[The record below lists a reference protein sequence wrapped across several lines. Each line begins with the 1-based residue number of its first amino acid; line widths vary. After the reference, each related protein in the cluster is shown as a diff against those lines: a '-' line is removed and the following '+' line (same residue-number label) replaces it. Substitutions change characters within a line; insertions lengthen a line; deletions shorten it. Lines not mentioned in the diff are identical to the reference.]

1 MDEIRLINML
11 SYLDPEILEND
22 YIEND
27 IRDLD
32 KVVSFL
38 GYNKNKL
45 VKIIVAMFAGA
56 AIATGVIGVIFR
68 RKKKNK
74 TGIKKINLP
83 SKLIKR
89 GMVLKHF

>member
-45 VKIIVAMFAGA
+45 VKIF
-56 AIATGVIGVIFR
+56 TL
-68 RKKKNK
+68 KE
-74 TGIKKINLP
+74 
-83 SKLIKR
+83 KR
-89 GMVLKHF
+89 II